1 MLCQQ
6 ARSVLAANRFAWAVL
21 LAALSLITVAGNAVL
36 AAEDAQAVSRGLT
49 VYENNCAGCHS
60 VEANRVGPK
69 HAGIVGR
76 KAGSIKD
83 FSYSAALKKSELIW
97 NKDLLVRWLT
107 DPEQVIP
114 GQAMGFRLG
123 NVQDRMDVV
132 AYLATLKAVPLK

>member
-1 MLCQQ
+1 VAKRLVCMAL
-6 ARSVLAANRFAWAVL
+6 LAVL
-21 LAALSLITVAGNAVL
+21 SAGNVAT
-36 AAEDAQAVSRGLT
+36 AAEDAQTVSRGLI
-49 VYENNCAGCHS
+49 VYENSCAGCHS

-83 FSYSAALKKSELIW
+83 FSYSAALKKSELVW

-132 AYLATLKAVPLK
+132 AYLATLKASPLK

>member
-1 MLCQQ
+1 MVAKC
-6 ARSVLAANRFAWAVL
+6 FAWMAHFAAL
-21 LAALSLITVAGNAVL
+21 LAALSSSNA
-36 AAEDAQAVSRGLT
+36 AFAQDAQAVSRGLI

-76 KAGSIKD
+76 KAGSVKD
-83 FSYSAALKKSELIW
+83 FSYSAALKRSELVW
-97 NKDLLVRWLT
+97 NRDLLVRWLT
-107 DPEQVIP
+107 DPEQVIS

-132 AYLATLKAVPLK
+132 AYLATLKAAPLK

>member
-1 MLCQQ
+1 M
-6 ARSVLAANRFAWAVL
+6 AKRFIWTVL
-21 LAALSLITVAGNAVL
+21 LAALSAGNAV
-36 AAEDAQAVSRGLT
+36 AADDTQAVSRGLI
-49 VYENNCAGCHS
+49 VYENSCAGCHS
-60 VEANRVGPK
+60 ALANRVGPK

-83 FSYSAALKKSELIW
+83 YSYSVALKKSELIW
-97 NKDLLVRWLT
+97 SKDLLVRWLT

-132 AYLATLKAVPLK
+132 AYLATLKASPLK

>member
-1 MLCQQ
+1 SSN
-6 ARSVLAANRFAWAVL
+6 ATLAQ
-21 LAALSLITVAGNAVL
+21 
-36 AAEDAQAVSRGLT
+36 DAQAISRGLIA
-49 VYENNCAGCHS
+49 YENNCAGCHS

-83 FSYSAALKKSELIW
+83 FSYSSALKKSELVW

-132 AYLATLKAVPLK
+132 AYLATLKAAPLK

>member
-1 MLCQQ
+1 V
-6 ARSVLAANRFAWAVL
+6 AKRLALMAL
-21 LAALSLITVAGNAVL
+21 LAGLFAGNVAF
-36 AAEDAQAVSRGLT
+36 AQDAQAVSRGLA

-76 KAGSIKD
+76 KVGSIKD
-83 FSYSAALKKSELIW
+83 FSYSAALKKSELVW
-97 NKDLLVRWLT
+97 TKDLLVRWLT

-132 AYLATLKAVPLK
+132 AYLATLKAAPLK

>member
-1 MLCQQ
+1 V
-6 ARSVLAANRFAWAVL
+6 AKRLAWIAL
-21 LAALSLITVAGNAVL
+21 LAALSAGNAV
-36 AAEDAQAVSRGLT
+36 AAEDAQAVSRGLS

-76 KAGSIKD
+76 RAGSIKD
-83 FSYSAALKKSELIW
+83 YPYSAALKKSELVW
-97 NKDLLVRWLT
+97 NRDLLVRWLT

-132 AYLATLKAVPLK
+132 AYLAALKAAPLK

>member
-1 MLCQQ
+1 M
-6 ARSVLAANRFAWAVL
+6 ANRFAQVAL
-21 LAALSLITVAGNAVL
+21 LAALSAGNAAL
-36 AAEDAQAVSRGLT
+36 AAEDAQAVSRGLI

-60 VEANRVGPK
+60 VDANRVGPK

-83 FSYSAALKKSELIW
+83 YSYSSALKGSELVW
-97 NKDLLVRWLT
+97 SQELLVRWLT

>member
-1 MLCQQ
+1 M
-6 ARSVLAANRFAWAVL
+6 AL
-21 LAALSLITVAGNAVL
+21 LAALSAGNAL
-36 AAEDAQAVSRGLT
+36 AADEQAASRGLA
-49 VYENNCAGCHS
+49 VYENTCAGCHS
-60 VEANRVGPK
+60 VDANRVGPK

-83 FSYSAALKKSELIW
+83 YSYSAALKKSGLVW
-97 NKDLLVRWLT
+97 NRDLLVRWLT

-132 AYLATLKAVPLK
+132 AYLATLKAAPLK

>member
-1 MLCQQ
+1 MADRL
-6 ARSVLAANRFAWAVL
+6 AVLAL
-21 LAALSLITVAGNAVL
+21 LAALSAGNAL
-36 AAEDAQAVSRGLT
+36 AADDLAVIRGKE

-60 VEANRVGPK
+60 VQANRVGPK

-76 KAGSIKD
+76 KVGSIKD
-83 FSYSAALKKSELIW
+83 FSYSTALKKSELVW

-132 AYLATLKAVPLK
+132 AYLATLKAAL

>member
-1 MLCQQ
+1 M
-6 ARSVLAANRFAWAVL
+6 AKPLAWMAL
-21 LAALSLITVAGNAVL
+21 LAALSLTTVAGNAA
-36 AAEDAQAVSRGLT
+36 AAEDAQAVSRGLV

-83 FSYSAALKKSELIW
+83 FPYSAALKKSELVW
-97 NKDLLVRWLT
+97 NADLLVRWLT

-123 NVQDRMDVV
+123 NVQDRTDVV
-132 AYLATLKAVPLK
+132 VYLATLKAAPLK

>member
-1 MLCQQ
+1 M
-6 ARSVLAANRFAWAVL
+6 ANRFAQLAL
-21 LAALSLITVAGNAVL
+21 LAALSAGTAAL
-36 AAEDAQAVSRGLT
+36 AAEDAQAVSRGFI

-83 FSYSAALKKSELIW
+83 FSYSTALKKSDLVW
-97 NKDLLVRWLT
+97 NRDLLVRWLT

-132 AYLATLKAVPLK
+132 TYLATLKAAPLK

>member
-1 MLCQQ
+1 MAKRL
-6 ARSVLAANRFAWAVL
+6 FWTVL
-21 LAALSLITVAGNAVL
+21 LAVLSAGNAV
-36 AAEDAQAVSRGLT
+36 AADDQAVSRGLV

-60 VEANRVGPK
+60 VSVNRVGPK

-76 KAGSIKD
+76 RAGSIKD
-83 FSYSAALKKSELIW
+83 YSYSAALKKSELVW
-97 NKDLLVRWLT
+97 NKDLLVRWLA

-132 AYLATLKAVPLK
+132 AYLATLKATPLK

>member
-1 MLCQQ
+1 M
-6 ARSVLAANRFAWAVL
+6 VL
-21 LAALSLITVAGNAVL
+21 LAALSASNTAF
-36 AAEDAQAVSRGLT
+36 AEDAQAVSRGLS

-69 HAGIVGR
+69 HVGIVGR

-83 FSYSAALKKSELIW
+83 FSYSAALKKSELVW

-107 DPEQVIP
+107 DPEQLIP

-132 AYLATLKAVPLK
+132 AYLATLKAPPLK

>member
-1 MLCQQ
+1 V
-6 ARSVLAANRFAWAVL
+6 AKRLAWIAL
-21 LAALSLITVAGNAVL
+21 LVALSAGNA
-36 AAEDAQAVSRGLT
+36 AFAEDAQAVSRGLS

-76 KAGSIKD
+76 RAGSIKD
-83 FSYSAALKKSELIW
+83 YPYSAALKKSELVW
-97 NKDLLVRWLT
+97 NRDLLVRWLT

-132 AYLATLKAVPLK
+132 AYLAALKAAPLK

>member
-1 MLCQQ
+1 M
-6 ARSVLAANRFAWAVL
+6 VNRLIGVIL
-21 LAALSLITVAGNAVL
+21 LAALSAGSVA
-36 AAEDAQAVSRGLT
+36 AADDQAISRGLA

-69 HAGIVGR
+69 HVGIVGR
-76 KAGSIKD
+76 KVGSIKD
-83 FSYSAALKKSELIW
+83 FSYSAALKKSELVW

-132 AYLATLKAVPLK
+132 AYLATLKAAPLK

>member
-1 MLCQQ
+1 M
-6 ARSVLAANRFAWAVL
+6 ANRFPQAAL
-21 LAALSLITVAGNAVL
+21 LAALAAGS
-36 AAEDAQAVSRGLT
+36 AAFAQDTQAVSRGLA

-60 VEANRVGPK
+60 VESNRVGPK
-69 HAGIVGR
+69 HVGIVGR

-83 FSYSAALKKSELIW
+83 FSYSAALKKSELVW
-97 NKDLLVRWLT
+97 SPNLLVRWLT

-132 AYLATLKAVPLK
+132 AYLATLKVVPLK

>member
-1 MLCQQ
+1 V
-6 ARSVLAANRFAWAVL
+6 AKRFAWMAL
-21 LAALSLITVAGNAVL
+21 LAALSAGNAL
-36 AAEDAQAVSRGLT
+36 AADEQAASRGLA
-49 VYENNCAGCHS
+49 VYENTCAGCHS
-60 VEANRVGPK
+60 VDANRVGPK

-83 FSYSAALKKSELIW
+83 YSYSAALKKSGLVW
-97 NKDLLVRWLT
+97 NRDLLVRWLT

-132 AYLATLKAVPLK
+132 AYLATLKAAPLK

>member
-1 MLCQQ
+1 M
-6 ARSVLAANRFAWAVL
+6 AL
-21 LAALSLITVAGNAVL
+21 LVALFLTTVAGNAAF
-36 AAEDAQAVSRGLT
+36 AADEQAVSRGLA

-83 FSYSAALKKSELIW
+83 YPYSVALKKSELVW
-97 NKDLLVRWLT
+97 NKDLIVRWLT

-132 AYLATLKAVPLK
+132 AYLATLKVAPLK

>member
-1 MLCQQ
+1 V
-6 ARSVLAANRFAWAVL
+6 AKRLALMAL
-21 LAALSLITVAGNAVL
+21 LAGLFAGNVAF
-36 AAEDAQAVSRGLT
+36 AQDAQAVSRWLA

-83 FSYSAALKKSELIW
+83 FSYSAALKKSELVW
-97 NKDLLVRWLT
+97 TKDLLVRWLT

-132 AYLATLKAVPLK
+132 AYLATLKAAPLK

>member
-1 MLCQQ
+1 M
-6 ARSVLAANRFAWAVL
+6 AWKAV
-21 LAALSLITVAGNAVL
+21 LAALSLTTVAGNASI
-36 AAEDAQAVSRGLT
+36 AQDAQAVSRGLT

-60 VEANRVGPK
+60 VDTNRVGPR

-76 KAGSIKD
+76 RAGSVKD
-83 FSYSAALKKSELIW
+83 FPYSAALKKSELVW
-97 NKDLLVRWLT
+97 NNDLLVRWLT

-132 AYLATLKAVPLK
+132 AYLATLKAAPLK

>member
-1 MLCQQ
+1 M
-6 ARSVLAANRFAWAVL
+6 ANRLAWMAL
-21 LAALSLITVAGNAVL
+21 LAAVSAGSVA
-36 AAEDAQAVSRGLT
+36 AADDQAISRGLA

-83 FSYSAALKKSELIW
+83 FSYSAALKKSELVW

-132 AYLATLKAVPLK
+132 AYLATLKATPLK

>member
-1 MLCQQ
+1 MAKHLVWM
-6 ARSVLAANRFAWAVL
+6 AL
-21 LAALSLITVAGNAVL
+21 LVALSAGNA
-36 AAEDAQAVSRGLT
+36 AFAEDAQAVSRGLA

-83 FSYSAALKKSELIW
+83 FSYSAALKKSELVW
-97 NKDLLVRWLT
+97 NKDLLARWLT

-132 AYLATLKAVPLK
+132 AYLATLKAAPLK

>member
-1 MLCQQ
+1 M
-6 ARSVLAANRFAWAVL
+6 AKRLAWIAL
-21 LAALSLITVAGNAVL
+21 LAALSAGNAV
-36 AAEDAQAVSRGLT
+36 AAEDAQAVSRGLS

-76 KAGSIKD
+76 RAGSIKD
-83 FSYSAALKKSELIW
+83 YPYSAALKKSELVW
-97 NKDLLVRWLT
+97 NRDLLVRWLT

-132 AYLATLKAVPLK
+132 AYLAALKAAPLK

>member
-1 MLCQQ
+1 MAKRLIG
-6 ARSVLAANRFAWAVL
+6 VIL
-21 LAALSLITVAGNAVL
+21 LAALSAGNAA
-36 AAEDAQAVSRGLT
+36 AAEDQAVSRGLA

-83 FSYSAALKKSELIW
+83 FSYSAALKKSELVW
-97 NKDLLVRWLT
+97 SKDLLVRWLT

-132 AYLATLKAVPLK
+132 AYLATLKAAPLK